1 MMSANQQTSTPVP
14 TGTADSRYAI
24 IATGGKQYRVAVGD
38 VISVERLDAEV
49 GSSITIDQ
57 VLMIGG
63 VGAAQIGAPVV
74 EGATVS
80 ADVVDAMRGEKII
93 VFKYKPKKR
102 YRRRTGH
109 RQALTRLAIT
119 GINQ

>member
-1 MMSANQQTSTPVP
+1 MSAKQQTSTDESN
-14 TGTADSRYAI
+14 GSEQSRYAI

-38 VISVERLDAEV
+38 QITVEKLDAEV

-63 VGAAQIGAPVV
+63 GGATTIGTPVV
-74 EGATVS
+74 DGATVS
-80 ADVVDAMRGEKII
+80 ADVVDAMRGEKIV

-102 YRRRTGH
+102 YRKRTGH
-109 RQALTRLAIT
+109 RQSLTRLAIT
-119 GINQ
+119 AINQ